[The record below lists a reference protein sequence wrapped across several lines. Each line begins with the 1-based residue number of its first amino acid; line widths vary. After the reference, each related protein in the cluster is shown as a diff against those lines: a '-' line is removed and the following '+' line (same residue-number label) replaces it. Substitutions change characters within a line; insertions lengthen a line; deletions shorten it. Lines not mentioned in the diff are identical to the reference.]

1 MRFSLLVLALIICAI
16 HPSLYSQSNVT
27 VLKGAMLIDVENFG
41 LSAHDIKNA
50 VVVIQDGKILSVGA
64 ANSIKIP
71 ANATVVDVSG
81 KYIVPGLIDGFG
93 SVVNQSFANAYL
105 YLGVTSVVTAEDD
118 RRGKTFY
125 NAVPSPTLYKQDAY
139 WGADR
144 VQVNKPNRKFENIN
158 YRDDAGIQREIDSL
172 VKAGAKVMLVH
183 YGVKPEQL
191 PAIVAAC
198 KKYQVPTVGELGFT
212 FYRDAVKAGIQSFI
226 HTSRYTADILP
237 DSVRAVYSNAPFGPP
252 SVFYYDYI
260 QQPGIVSGP
269 QLAQLA
275 QEYATHNIGLMP
287 TGSLLAYPFMPF
299 AKNPWK
305 EQAAT
310 LIDVKDILHE
320 PLDKETGKPAN
331 PAPYRAKVAPV
342 LLAMDSVFAHKG
354 ARFLTGSGATAF
366 GTMPGISLHTE
377 LEMLSHTGLTNR
389 QVIAAATNNFSLL
402 WQWKHIGKIAPGR
415 NADLL
420 VLAHDPLA
428 SLAHLKDIDILM
440 LNGKVIDRNALLKK

>member
-1 MRFSLLVLALIICAI
+1 MRLSFFMLALIMCAI
-16 HPSLYSQSNVT
+16 NPSLYSQNTTT
-27 VLKGAMLIDVENFG
+27 VLKGATVIDVENFG
-41 LSAHDIKNA
+41 LSSRDIKNA
-50 VVVIQDGKILSVGA
+50 VVVIRDGKIMAVGTA
-64 ANSIKIP
+64 ATIKIP
-71 ANATVVDVSG
+71 ANATVLDVSG

-105 YLGVTSVVTAEDD
+105 YMGVTSVVTAEDD
-118 RRGKTFY
+118 RRGKTFA
-125 NAVPSPTLYKQDAY
+125 NAVPSPTLYKQEAY

-158 YRDDAGIQREIDSL
+158 YRDDAGIRREIDSM

-191 PAIVAAC
+191 PAIIAAC
-198 KKYQVPTVGELGFT
+198 KKYQLPTVGELGFT
-212 FYRDAVKAGIQSFI
+212 FYRDALKAGIQSFI
-226 HTSRYTADILP
+226 HTTRYTADILP

-252 SVFYYDYI
+252 AAFYYDYI
-260 QQPGIVSGP
+260 QQPGILSSP
-269 QLAQLA
+269 QLVQLA
-275 QEYATHNIGLMP
+275 QEYATHRVALIP
-287 TGSLLAYPFMPF
+287 TGSLQAYPFMPF

-305 EQAAT
+305 EPAAS

-320 PLDKETGKPAN
+320 PLDKETGKPVN
-331 PAPYRAKVAPV
+331 PAPYRAKVAPI
-342 LLAMDSVFAHKG
+342 LLAMDSMFAHKG

-366 GTMPGISLHTE
+366 GTLPGVSLHTE

-402 WQWKHIGKIAPGR
+402 WQWKHIGKIAAGR

-420 VLAHDPLA
+420 VLAHDPLE

-440 LNGKVIDRNALLKK
+440 VNGKVIDREALLKK